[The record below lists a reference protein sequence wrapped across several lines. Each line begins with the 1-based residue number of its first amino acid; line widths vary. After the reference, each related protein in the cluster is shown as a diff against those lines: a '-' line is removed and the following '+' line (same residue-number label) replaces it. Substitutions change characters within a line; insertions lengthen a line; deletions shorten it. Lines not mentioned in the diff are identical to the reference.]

1 MNATLIPTEQL
12 PHGARTGVL
21 VDGVPVYR
29 TRTAW
34 IVDRAHAAEVLARI
48 FAELPVQDG
57 ERVRSGCLCAAGY
70 SGLFTDRQA
79 EALSAYLRPLVA
91 AARRA
96 TRPARDAKRQARADR
111 AQILVDTAF
120 PDRCA

>member
-1 MNATLIPTEQL
+1 MKTALIPTEQL
-12 PHGARTGVL
+12 PSGAKTGVM
-21 VDGVPVYR
+21 VDGVAVYR
-29 TRTAW
+29 TRTTW
-34 IVDRAHAAEVLARI
+34 IIDRSHAAEVLARI
-48 FAELPVQDG
+48 FTELPVQDG

-79 EALSAYLRPLVA
+79 DALNARIRSLVS

-96 TRPARDAKRQARADR
+96 TRPARDAKRQARAEH
-111 AQILVDTAF
+111 AELLVKTAF

>member
-1 MNATLIPTEQL
+1 MNATLIPADQL
-12 PHGARTGVL
+12 PSGAITGVL
-21 VDGVPVYR
+21 VDGVAVYR

-34 IVDRAHAAEVLARI
+34 IVDRAHAEAVLTRI

-79 EALSAYLRPLVA
+79 QALNARIRTLVG

-96 TRPARDAKRQARADR
+96 TRPARDAKRQSRTERAEL
-111 AQILVDTAF
+111 LVKTAF

>member
-1 MNATLIPTEQL
+1 MTATLIPQNEL
-12 PHGARTGVL
+12 PTGAITGVL
-21 VDGVPVYR
+21 VRGVPVYR
-29 TRTAW
+29 TSSTWVVDPAHTAAAFAQ
-34 IVDRAHAAEVLARI
+34 IRAD
-48 FAELPVQDG
+48 LPAQDG
-57 ERVRSGCLCAAGY
+57 ERVRSGYLGAARY

>member
-79 EALSAYLRPLVA
+79 DALNARIRSLVG

-96 TRPARDAKRQARADR
+96 TRPARDAKRQTRAEC
-111 AQILVDTAF
+111 AQLLVDAAF